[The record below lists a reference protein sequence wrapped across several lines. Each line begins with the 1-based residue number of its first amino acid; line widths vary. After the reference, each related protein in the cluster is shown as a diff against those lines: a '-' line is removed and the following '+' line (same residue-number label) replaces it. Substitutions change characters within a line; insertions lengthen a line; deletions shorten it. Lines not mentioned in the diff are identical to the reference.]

1 MRMSR
6 FMFHHNTSVFPSSI
20 MIFVI
25 VFQHVQ
31 PSPVYLTVPV
41 QRYHKEKSSKAD
53 DEESGGHM
61 KCYSIQTK
69 QNNYKG
75 YPSAIAKPKTRTKKH
90 LPLLPLFSRNTQ

>member
-6 FMFHHNTSVFPSSI
+6 FMFHHNTSVFPCSI

-31 PSPVYLTVPV
+31 PRSVYITVPV

-53 DEESGGHM
+53 DEESGGQM

-69 QNNYKG
+69 KNNYKG
-75 YPSAIAKPKTRTKKH
+75 YPSAIAKPKTRKTS
-90 LPLLPLFSRNTQ
+90 PLLPLFSRNTQ